1 MHKLN
6 LFFFFKN
13 HNCSFILSPVS
24 KTQNVSKSTPEML
37 QVRDEQ
43 RHGKH
48 NEDRGG
54 KMEKWQNESRD
65 MLCYIKHEDE
75 PHFT

>member
-1 MHKLN
+1 MN
-6 LFFFFKN
+6 AQIELFFPRITIAR
-13 HNCSFILSPVS
+13 SFCHRFP
-24 KTQNVSKSTPEML
+24 KQQNVSKSTPEML
-37 QVRDEQ
+37 QVRDE